1 MKKKFILFFS
11 FILIMSFG
19 VFNIFAEGSGEPSIT
34 VSSAEGKRGD
44 TVSVSVSIE
53 NNPGIS
59 TARLAVYY
67 DDGLTLVKATDSG
80 LLADGVFGGD
90 FSENPYYLTWDD
102 SVSDK
107 DNAKNGVIATLE
119 FRINADAAPGEHEI
133 VIGYA
138 PDDIYNLDFEN
149 IEFKSVIGSVN
160 VVVERVPV
168 TGISLDKTTATAVL
182 SDKIFNLYPS
192 VFPETATD
200 KGIIWQTSDPQ
211 IATVTGGA
219 VRLLKEGSVT
229 ITAITEDG
237 GFTASC
243 DITVICMHVNLT
255 EYPEVESTC
264 TQNGHS
270 AYTICND
277 CGKIIAGDASPLPLA
292 QHKGGKATCSSL
304 AVCEVCGEIYGAF
317 DENNHEDTEIVG
329 SVDPTCSKEGYTGD
343 KVCKGCK
350 KIIEKG
356 RAIEKTAHTYREEII
371 PATPDS
377 KGYTLHVCTVCGYEY
392 KDNYTEYV
400 PILYGDVNGDGVVN
414 GKDRLD
420 LTRWLANWPEYV
432 KRGINER
439 NSDLDDNGRVNGK
452 DRQIL
457 TRYLAKWAGYTELP
471 YIGK

>member
-1 MKKKFILFFS
+1 MKKKIILFFS

-19 VFNIFAEGSGEPSIT
+19 VFNIFATGSDEPTVT
-34 VSSAEGKRGD
+34 VSSSEGKRGD
-44 TVSVSVSIE
+44 TVSVTVSID
-53 NNPGIS
+53 NNPGIC
-59 TARLAVYY
+59 TARFAVYY
-67 DDGLTLVKATDSG
+67 DEGLTLVGAADSG
-80 LLADGVFGGD
+80 LLSDGVFGGD
-90 FSENPYYLTWDD
+90 CSENPYYLTWDD
-102 SVSDK
+102 STADT
-107 DNAKNGVIATLE
+107 NNMKNGVIATLK
-119 FRINADAAPGEHEI
+119 FKINDDAASGEHKI
-133 VIGYA
+133 SVGYA
-138 PDDIYNLDFEN
+138 PDDVYNLDFEN
-149 IEFKSVIGSVN
+149 VEFESVSGAVI
-160 VVVERVPV
+160 VEKVHP
-168 TGISLDKTTATAVL
+168 TGISLDKTSATAPL

-211 IATVTGGA
+211 IATVVGGV

-243 DITVICMHVNLT
+243 DITVICTHVNLT

-264 TQNGHS
+264 NQNGHS
-270 AYTICND
+270 AYTICSD
-277 CGKIIAGDASPLPLA
+277 CGKTVEGDTSSLLPLA
-292 QHKGGKATCSSL
+292 PHKGGNATCSSL
-304 AVCEVCGEIYGAF
+304 AVCEVCGEKYGDY
-317 DENNHEDTEIVG
+317 DENNHEDTVIA
-329 SVDPTCSKEGYTGD
+329 DALAPTCSKEGYTGN
-343 KVCKGCK
+343 KVCSGCK

-356 RAIEKTAHTYREEII
+356 RAIEKTAHTYSEEII
-371 PATPDS
+371 QATPDS

-420 LTRWLANWPEYV
+420 LTRYLANWPEYV
-432 KRGINER
+432 KKGINEK
-439 NSDLDDNGRVNGK
+439 NSDLDGDGRVNGK

-471 YIGK
+471 YTGK